1 MTLDMDPNQQS
12 IIDTF
17 FEYIRAE
24 DFEQGFHWARKALQS
39 YNSSAFEITNQLEQQ
54 AKIDKEQLQSLPPAE
69 VLLLFCACYS
79 YARHEI
85 EESNWYLHA
94 ETLVKSSITALETLP
109 NSGLSKALCAFAAIQ
124 IDICYI
130 DRGIYTSQ
138 DWLMAEAATNIANH
152 LAHVSALTNSFNTT
166 EHQLYAKYLVPE
178 FAAYQH
184 FNDGI
189 SIIAELY
196 AIRWGEPT
204 LLTAKMTQLRPKFI
218 QAVNALTADDK
229 YIMST
234 DLEALW
240 PPLTFFSENRQKA
253 SGELIVE
260 RGMISISYF
269 ANINHLVTRELRQTL
284 KDIVANAPAKHPLYL
299 SDWAAE
305 TPQSNMLNDIWAGIA
320 RDFEDIYSWQLP
332 ELSLPFRNKT
342 DSGQRLTF
350 DVELIYYP
358 MGIFALNLK
367 APLDNVTASGVRHA
381 MSLGT
386 PFAMDQDMRWHDQ
399 QVGLLEDFAKHRFSE
414 LGDILNRFFDHYKEE
429 VDDLIIFNTSE
440 NRFVSTMLDR
450 VAERIGDKHQAMTAK
465 SLKSH
470 FAYPAFVLPQRELRS
485 AVDDWCLRSVTHEQH
500 NLNRDCYN
508 HDEFVFTNHHE
519 CVLGLLQQPNW
530 VLEQSSEMMEVAAAV
545 NNLFHLTNKLLD
557 KQLRINLEQAVPKL
571 KSKNA
576 SAAKL
581 RAQVKKLTDE
591 GECLKQ
597 FTIDAHWLLDLI
609 NAGSMMT
616 FPDHTR
622 MIQKVFHYM
631 DFEKLHTRT
640 QDTLDKIQHRQQEI
654 INETGKL
661 YEKIRTRNSKRFT
674 RVLSGSMALISI
686 GALKDIFDILNGSK
700 MGFEISGP
708 LQVSI
713 VTFFGMLLV
722 ILLIN
727 KNEGD
732 K

>member
-1 MTLDMDPNQQS
+1 MTLDRDTQQQA
-12 IIDTF
+12 IVEQF
-17 FEYIRAE
+17 FQYIRAE
-24 DFEQGFHWARKALQS
+24 DFEQCFHWAKKNLQQRQSAAFALVSQ
-39 YNSSAFEITNQLEQQ
+39 FEQQ
-54 AKIDKEQLQSLPPAE
+54 AEIFAKQVEDLPAVE
-69 VLLLFCACYS
+69 TLLVFCACYS
-79 YARHEI
+79 YARHEV

-94 ETLVKSSITALETLP
+94 ETLVRSSITALNTLP
-109 NSGLSKALCAFAAIQ
+109 NCGITKVLQQFAAIQ

-138 DWLMAEAATNIANH
+138 DWLISDAASNIEAH
-152 LAHVSALTNSFNTT
+152 LAAAKEVTEQFSELEQQFYT
-166 EHQLYAKYLVPE
+166 EHLNAE
-178 FAAYQH
+178 FSAYQC
-184 FNDGI
+184 FNDGV
-189 SIIAELY
+189 SIVADLY
-196 AIRWGEPT
+196 AIRWGDPAV
-204 LLTAKMTQLRPKFI
+204 LTEQMVKLRPKFVE
-218 QAVNALTADDK
+218 AVSALTAADK

-240 PPLTFFSENRQKA
+240 PPLTFFSENRQA
-253 SGELIVE
+253 GSGELYVE
-260 RGMISISYF
+260 RGSISISYF
-269 ANINHLVTRELRQTL
+269 ANVNHLITRELRQTL
-284 KDIVANAPAKHPLYL
+284 SHIVASPPAVHPLYFA
-299 SDWAAE
+299 DWGAE
-305 TPQSNMLNDIWAGIA
+305 SPQSNMLNDIWAGIA
-320 RDFEDIYSWQLP
+320 KDFEDIYSWQLP
-332 ELSLPFRNKT
+332 NLRMPFRNRNANNK
-342 DSGQRLTF
+342 QLNF

-367 APLDNVTASGVRHA
+367 APLDDTSASGVRHA

-386 PFAMDQDMRWHDQ
+386 PFAMDQDMRWHEQ
-399 QVGLLEDFAKHRFSE
+399 QVGLLEDFAQQRFSE
-414 LGDILNRFFDHYKEE
+414 LATLLNTQYPHYQQDVE
-429 VDDLIIFNTSE
+429 DLLIFNPSE
-440 NRFVSTMLDR
+440 NRFVSTLLDR
-450 VAERIGDKHQAMTAK
+450 VVERINGQDHSVTAK

-485 AVDDWCLRSVTHEQH
+485 AVDDWCLRTVTSEQH
-500 NLNRDCYN
+500 NLNQDCYN

-530 VLEQSSEMMEVAAAV
+530 VLEQSAEMMEVAAAV

-557 KQLRINLEQAVPKL
+557 KQLRVNLEQAVPSL
-571 KSKNA
+571 KDKDI

-581 RAQVKKLTDE
+581 RAHVKKLTDE
-591 GECLKQ
+591 GDCLKQ
-597 FTIDAHWLLDLI
+597 FTNDAHWLLDLI

-640 QDTLDKIQHRQQEI
+640 QETLDKIHYRQKEI
-654 INETGKL
+654 ISETAKL
-661 YEKIRTRNSKRFT
+661 YDKLRTRNSKRFT
-674 RVLSGSMALISI
+674 RILSGSMALISI

-700 MGFEISGP
+700 MGFVISGP

-713 VTFFGMLLV
+713 VTFFGMLLI